1 MNNVKEKAIMF
12 GKAQCS
18 AWVASAVDFGITL
31 ILTSIVDVWYGYS
44 TFIGAVCGGLTNCGI
59 NYRWVFHVRHEEE
72 VCGAAIH
79 LRMGGQHRAQHRR
92 HMATDRAERSKLHD
106 IENHCGSIRGCVL
119 ELSSTTHIRVPR
131 QPQQPAGI
139 SRRLLAVS

>member
-18 AWVASAVDFGITL
+18 AWVASAVDFGIML

-59 NYRWVFHVRHEEE
+59 NYRWVFHTFGMKKKYV
-72 VCGAAIH
+72 A
-79 LRMGGQHRAQHRR
+79 LRY
-92 HMATDRAERSKLHD
+92 TFVWV
-106 IENHCGSIRGCVL
+106 GSIVL
-119 ELSSTTHIRVPR
+119 NTAGTWQLTELSGANYMISKTIVAAFVAVFWNYHLQRTFVFRANR
-131 QPQQPAGI
+131 NNQQA
-139 SRRLLAVS
+139 

>member
-59 NYRWVFHVRHEEE
+59 NYRWVFHTFGMKKKYV
-72 VCGAAIH
+72 A
-79 LRMGGQHRAQHRR
+79 LRYTLCSLDGG
-92 HMATDRAERSKLHD
+92 
-106 IENHCGSIRGCVL
+106 
-119 ELSSTTHIRVPR
+119 
-131 QPQQPAGI
+131 
-139 SRRLLAVS
+139 

>member
-59 NYRWVFHVRHEEE
+59 NYRWVFHTFGMKKKYV
-72 VCGAAIH
+72 A
-79 LRMGGQHRAQHRR
+79 LRYTFVWVGSIVLNTAG
-92 HMATDRAERSKLHD
+92 TWHD
-106 IENHCGSIRGCVL
+106 IENHCGCIRGCVL

>member
-31 ILTSIVDVWYGYS
+31 ILTSLVDVWYGYS

-59 NYRWVFHVRHEEE
+59 NYRWVFHTFGMKKKYV
-72 VCGAAIH
+72 A
-79 LRMGGQHRAQHRR
+79 LRY
-92 HMATDRAERSKLHD
+92 TFVWV
-106 IENHCGSIRGCVL
+106 GSIRGCVL

-139 SRRLLAVS
+139 SRRLLSVSYGSPSVSYACSCVGIS

>member
-44 TFIGAVCGGLTNCGI
+44 TFIGAVCGGLTN
-59 NYRWVFHVRHEEE
+59 
-72 VCGAAIH
+72 
-79 LRMGGQHRAQHRR
+79 
-92 HMATDRAERSKLHD
+92 
-106 IENHCGSIRGCVL
+106 
-119 ELSSTTHIRVPR
+119 
-131 QPQQPAGI
+131 
-139 SRRLLAVS
+139 